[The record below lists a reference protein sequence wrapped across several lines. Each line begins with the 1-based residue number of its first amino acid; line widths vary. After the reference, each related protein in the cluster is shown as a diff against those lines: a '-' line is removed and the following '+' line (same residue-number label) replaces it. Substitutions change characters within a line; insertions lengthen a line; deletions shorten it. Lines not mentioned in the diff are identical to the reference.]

1 MFVKVFHEF
10 DWKTLNPQ
18 ALEQVIDMS
27 GRGVECLAYLSIEI
41 TMTDRLALRDERF
54 GEMLKKITPHRR
66 IPFTEGAFR
75 PKTYTIRVERGAFD
89 IPWLVDYGDA
99 ESRRLCPQYSLRLV
113 FDLSPYPASRV
124 WKVACRRPCYRG
136 ALSYNRILPTAKRS
150 SWSSR
155 DHLWEENHGYAQSEW
170 GSPRS
175 SCL

>member
-113 FDLSPYPASRV
+113 FDLSPYSASQD
-124 WKVACRRPCYRG
+124 WKQPDDANGCDKWKEFVSLESSLPQTL
-136 ALSYNRILPTAKRS
+136 LSRCIVI
-150 SWSSR
+150 
-155 DHLWEENHGYAQSEW
+155 
-170 GSPRS
+170 
-175 SCL
+175 